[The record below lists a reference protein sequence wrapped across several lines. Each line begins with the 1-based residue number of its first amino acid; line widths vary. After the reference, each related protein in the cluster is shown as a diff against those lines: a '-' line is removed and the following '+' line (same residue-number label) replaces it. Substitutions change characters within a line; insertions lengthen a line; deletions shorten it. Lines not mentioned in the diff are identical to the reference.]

1 MDFYL
6 DVYGILKK
14 KDRQKQ
20 RDKKRILD
28 SLKLALIETRQ
39 IGLKFR
45 KVEIVEAEEN
55 ENDWENL
62 EVKIYDKSELKKL
75 DPVRVLK
82 AKDQAFLSDKNYC
95 IFKKTAELNDLPT
108 LSEITKN

>member
-1 MDFYL
+1 MNRVRAKYFE
-6 DVYGILKK
+6 K

-75 DPVRVLK
+75 D
-82 AKDQAFLSDKNYC
+82 
-95 IFKKTAELNDLPT
+95 T
-108 LSEITKN
+108 LEF